1 MVNFWARWNV
11 NGFRQ
16 GTIVVNGFSMVFFTS
31 EPSLSMVFHI
41 STIGI
46 NGFSNVF
53 SLETMVF
60 QWFFAVEPLVSM
72 VFLPLNHWYQW
83 FVQWLHKLI
92 KKLGDIMKI
101 IQVSPVS
108 KVYPILSWTFISSSG
123 WWAGLDP
130 KHLPQELWHGFSAS
144 WESSICERK
153 LHYPGNRTQNLLLSG
168 EISYHTS
175 VCWVK
180 KKNLWPF
187 ATISK

>member
-31 EPSLSMVFHI
+31 EPSLSIVFHI

-83 FVQWLHKLI
+83 FVQWLLTVEK
-92 KKLGDIMKI
+92 
-101 IQVSPVS
+101 
-108 KVYPILSWTFISSSG
+108 
-123 WWAGLDP
+123 
-130 KHLPQELWHGFSAS
+130 
-144 WESSICERK
+144 
-153 LHYPGNRTQNLLLSG
+153 
-168 EISYHTS
+168 TS
-175 VCWVK
+175 DGHQW
-180 KKNLWPF
+180 F
-187 ATISK
+187 TE

>member
-1 MVNFWARWNV
+1 MVNFWAQWNV

-16 GTIVVNGFSMVFFTS
+16 GTIVVNGFSMGFFTS
-31 EPSLSMVFHI
+31 EPSLMMVFHI

-46 NGFSNVF
+46 NGFSNGF
-53 SLETMVF
+53 SIRDDGFSMVF
-60 QWFFAVEPLVSM
+60 YRWTIGING
-72 VFLPLNHWYQW
+72 FLPLNHWYQW

-92 KKLGDIMKI
+92 KKLADIMKI

-153 LHYPGNRTQNLLLSG
+153 LHYPGNRTQNL
-168 EISYHTS
+168 Y
-175 VCWVK
+175 
-180 KKNLWPF
+180 
-187 ATISK
+187 

>member
-1 MVNFWARWNV
+1 M
-11 NGFRQ
+11 
-16 GTIVVNGFSMVFFTS
+16 SMVFVKVPLWSMVFQWFFFTS

-46 NGFSNVF
+46 NGFSNGF
-53 SLETMVF
+53 SIRDDGF
-60 QWFFAVEPLVSM
+60 SM
-72 VFLPLNHWYQW
+72 VFYRWTIGIDGFLSLNHWYQW

-168 EISYHTS
+168 EISKPS
-175 VCWVK
+175 
-180 KKNLWPF
+180 
-187 ATISK
+187 

>member
-1 MVNFWARWNV
+1 MVNFWAQWNV

-31 EPSLSMVFHI
+31 EPSLMMVFHI

-60 QWFFAVEPLVSM
+60 QWFFALEPLVSM

-83 FVQWLHKLI
+83 FVQWLNKLI
-92 KKLGDIMKI
+92 KKLADIMKI

-108 KVYPILSWTFISSSG
+108 KVYPILS
-123 WWAGLDP
+123 
-130 KHLPQELWHGFSAS
+130 
-144 WESSICERK
+144 
-153 LHYPGNRTQNLLLSG
+153 
-168 EISYHTS
+168 
-175 VCWVK
+175 
-180 KKNLWPF
+180 
-187 ATISK
+187 